1 MKVFNYYII
10 VHLSKTFL
18 GQQLHQGRTMKK
30 PTFQETSVPSSSWGS
45 MMKRAQVVLG
55 TLVYFLFHHP
65 TWLLAR
71 ERFIEFT
78 HHKSFRLFIL
88 QLLGACYFQERMFV
102 SITDLITLSSLLA
115 ISPAVREAAALL
127 AHGDKREIAVLNV
140 RNAQFITLV
149 YLQLGIHVIQMFYVL
164 ELLNIIFIQKPYSQ
178 IERIPI

>member
-1 MKVFNYYII
+1 MKVFNCYII
-10 VHLSKTFL
+10 LHLGKTL
-18 GQQLHQGRTMKK
+18 VQQLHQGRRMNK
-30 PTFQETSVPSSSWGS
+30 PTFQEPSVPSSSGRS

-55 TLVYFLFHHP
+55 TSVYFLFHHL
-65 TWLLAR
+65 TWLLVR

-78 HHKSFRLFIL
+78 HHKTFRLFIL
-88 QLLGACYFQERMFV
+88 KLLDACSFQERMFV

-149 YLQLGIHVIQMFYVL
+149 YLNL
-164 ELLNIIFIQKPYSQ
+164 EFM
-178 IERIPI
+178 

>member
-1 MKVFNYYII
+1 
-10 VHLSKTFL
+10 
-18 GQQLHQGRTMKK
+18 
-30 PTFQETSVPSSSWGS
+30 

-55 TLVYFLFHHP
+55 TLVYFLFRCL
-65 TWLLAR
+65 TWLLAQ

-78 HHKSFRLFIL
+78 HHKSFGLFIL
-88 QLLGACYFQERMFV
+88 QLMGACYFQERMFV

-149 YLQLGIHVIQMFYVL
+149 YLQLRIHAILMFYML
-164 ELLNIIFIQKPYSQ
+164 KLLNNIFIQKPYSQ

>member
-1 MKVFNYYII
+1 
-10 VHLSKTFL
+10 
-18 GQQLHQGRTMKK
+18 
-30 PTFQETSVPSSSWGS
+30 
-45 MMKRAQVVLG
+45 MKRAQVVLG
-55 TLVYFLFHHP
+55 TLVYFLFHCL

-71 ERFIEFT
+71 ERFIELT

-88 QLLGACYFQERMFV
+88 QLLGASCFQERMFV

-140 RNAQFITLV
+140 RNAQFIILV
-149 YLQLGIHVIQMFYVL
+149 YLQLRIHVILMFYML
-164 ELLNIIFIQKPYSQ
+164 KLLNIIFIQKPYSQ

>member
-1 MKVFNYYII
+1 MKVFNFYII
-10 VHLSKTFL
+10 LHLSKTFL
-18 GQQLHQGRTMKK
+18 GQQLHQGTTMNK
-30 PTFQETSVPSSSWGS
+30 PTIQEPSVTSSSGHS

-55 TLVYFLFHHP
+55 TLVYFLFHCL
-65 TWLLAR
+65 TWLLAQ

-78 HHKSFRLFIL
+78 HHRSFRLFIL
-88 QLLGACYFQERMFV
+88 QLLGARYFQERMFV

-149 YLQLGIHVIQMFYVL
+149 YLQLRIHVILMFYML
-164 ELLNIIFIQKPYSQ
+164 KLLSIFIQKPYCQ